1 MDEIMDK
8 TFKLIDVLDNSDV
21 IKNITLYKNKVISNT
36 EIQELINI
44 GNKTMDK
51 YKLMDIKRK
60 LYKYEDYVN
69 YMKYYNELMYI
80 VMDINSRFKSI
91 TGNKCF

>member
-91 TGNKCF
+91 TGDKCF

>member
-1 MDEIMDK
+1 MDDIMDK

>member
-1 MDEIMDK
+1 MNEVMDK
-8 TFKLIDVLDNSDV
+8 TFKLIYVLDNSDV
-21 IKNITLYKNKVISNT
+21 IKNRTLYKNKVISNT

>member
-1 MDEIMDK
+1 MNDIMDK
-8 TFKLIDVLDNSDV
+8 TFKLIDVLDNSDI
-21 IKNITLYKNKVISNT
+21 IKNITIYKDKIINNR
-36 EIQELINI
+36 EIQELISK
-44 GNKTMDK
+44 GNNTCDK
-51 YKLMDIKRK
+51 YMIMDIKKK
-60 LYKYEDYVN
+60 LYEYSDYVN

>member
-1 MDEIMDK
+1 MDEVMDK